1 MCISGFQRV
10 VSGSF
15 AYLKRWIQMNNRH
28 FLENEVV
35 SCVQI
40 VLQSKPKALFG
51 CLYSVTVRSHI
62 SPVSQISFLVFCLF
76 HFSYQTLTRILLITY
91 HTKTCVKIQILFL
104 PRQILNILHY
114 CLILTVLSCRFNE

>member
-1 MCISGFQRV
+1 
-10 VSGSF
+10 
-15 AYLKRWIQMNNRH
+15 MNNRH

-40 VLQSKPKALFG
+40 VLQSKPKPLFG

-62 SPVSQISFLVFCLF
+62 SPASQISFLVFCLF

-91 HTKTCVKIQILFL
+91 HAKMCQNTDI
-104 PRQILNILHY
+104 
-114 CLILTVLSCRFNE
+114 ILTQADIKHITLLSDSYSAVMQV